1 VTNAG
6 NACGYPV
13 GKAGF
18 AGSTSATPT
27 NDAAVASFQNF
38 SASLA
43 AYSGQTI
50 QLRWRFSSDGGYEV
64 GGAFVDEIRLSSAD
78 RIFVD
83 GFDPANPAYTCT
95 PLIGFLAIV
104 KAADGRGFPRP
115 SAFLQPFS
123 VRWMA
128 QSTQWNPESCR
139 ADPCPSASSA
149 GWQLPCCFGSP

>member
-1 VTNAG
+1 MTTPPIVVQPSATLDFKMKYNIETGWDVLMLEVSTNGGASWADLPPNGGYPASGTVTNAG

-13 GKAGF
+13 GKTGF

-64 GGAFVDEIRLSSAD
+64 GGAFIDEIRLSSAD

-83 GFDPANPAYTCT
+83 GFDPANSAYVCT
-95 PLIGFLAIV
+95 PL
-104 KAADGRGFPRP
+104 
-115 SAFLQPFS
+115 
-123 VRWMA
+123 
-128 QSTQWNPESCR
+128 
-139 ADPCPSASSA
+139 
-149 GWQLPCCFGSP
+149 